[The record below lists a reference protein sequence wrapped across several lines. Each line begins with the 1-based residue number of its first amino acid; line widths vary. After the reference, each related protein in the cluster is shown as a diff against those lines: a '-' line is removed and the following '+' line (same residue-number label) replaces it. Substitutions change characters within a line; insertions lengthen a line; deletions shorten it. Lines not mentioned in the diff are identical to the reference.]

1 MKQGLAYLFLGLVA
15 YVVFLVVK
23 LPAQQLYG
31 RLAPA
36 LESRLPLQ
44 LHQLE
49 GPWWDGRARQVV
61 WDRRSFEDLR
71 WRLHAPDLL
80 RGRLAFRLDLALPPI
95 EEMGGE
101 NGSGAGG
108 ATPAPRVQVVA
119 ALAPDGTLYLY
130 DGRTRVGLALLDR
143 LFNPAPLGLRGGLRL
158 ELQHLV
164 WAGGTIPT
172 GSDGGQTGTPA
183 GGGPSKGRLVE
194 LEATVRLEGVGLGPP
209 VDVQLGDFLATFSTA
224 REGEGL
230 VEGKIEDQGGPL
242 QVQGLVRI
250 RPDGSYRLTAELAA
264 RDPQQRAIVQALK
277 LLGNP
282 SPAGKVSVVRTG
294 RLAFFGR

>member
-1 MKQGLAYLFLGLVA
+1 MKRGLAYLLLGLAA

-61 WDRRSFEDLR
+61 WGRRSFEDLR
-71 WRLHAPDLL
+71 WRLHAPELL
-80 RGRLAFRLDLALPPI
+80 RGRLAFRLDLALPVDG
-95 EEMGGE
+95 MGGT
-101 NGSGAGG
+101 NGSGA
-108 ATPAPRVQVVA
+108 APAPRLQVVA
-119 ALAPDGTLYLY
+119 ALAPDGTLYLR

-143 LFNPAPLGLRGGLRL
+143 LFNPAPLGLQGGLRL
-158 ELQHLV
+158 ELQRLV
-164 WAGGTIPT
+164 WAT
-172 GSDGGQTGTPA
+172 GSGGGQTDAPA
-183 GGGPSKGRLVE
+183 DSGPSKGRLVE